1 MKNKDITQA
10 EQGYNTAYVNIK
22 QDDEASHHEDT
33 SNKQNRFLT
42 DVLMVEVME
51 SMKPLM
57 LHGHERAITQ
67 IKYNREGDLLFS
79 SGKDQ
84 CPNVWYS
91 LNGERLGTFDG
102 HQGAVWSI
110 DVNWE
115 TTRFMSGAADQYLRI
130 WDCATGKEIGNIK
143 ANSSVRTCNFSYS
156 GNMAV
161 YSTDKQLGHQCEMMI
176 IDVRN
181 VDESLGGLSTRSI
194 FLSCSLSQSLQ
205 SLSSSSEP
213 ILRIPFNE
221 SKVTSLL
228 WGALD
233 EIIITGHENGDI
245 SQWDLRNG
253 KKLMAISDHAGSI
266 NDMQMNKDGTMF
278 ITASKDKTAKLFDS
292 DSLMFLKCYKTER
305 PVNSAAV
312 SPIFDH
318 FHIMYTGNIYKNK
331 DQTVLFLVH
340 PKAHG
345 PHKIMARMHH
355 GSIYNLLIAMPLKQ
369 ILLYILGRRVN
380 QALDH
385 SAAKANITK
394 PDALFAHQVVL
405 GGGQEAMD
413 ILYYLNI
420 KSPTN
425 PETKHA

>member
-1 MKNKDITQA
+1 
-10 EQGYNTAYVNIK
+10 
-22 QDDEASHHEDT
+22 
-33 SNKQNRFLT
+33 
-42 DVLMVEVME
+42 
-51 SMKPLM
+51 M

-205 SLSSSSEP
+205 SLMVRSSWLSATT
-213 ILRIPFNE
+213 L
-221 SKVTSLL
+221 VL
-228 WGALD
+228 
-233 EIIITGHENGDI
+233 
-245 SQWDLRNG
+245 
-253 KKLMAISDHAGSI
+253 I

-318 FHIMYTGNIYKNK
+318 
-331 DQTVLFLVH
+331 V
-340 PKAHG
+340 
-345 PHKIMARMHH
+345 
-355 GSIYNLLIAMPLKQ
+355 SIYI
-369 ILLYILGRRVN
+369 
-380 QALDH
+380 
-385 SAAKANITK
+385 SCWT
-394 PDALFAHQVVL
+394 
-405 GGGQEAMD
+405 
-413 ILYYLNI
+413 
-420 KSPTN
+420 
-425 PETKHA
+425 

>member
-1 MKNKDITQA
+1 MLLQ
-10 EQGYNTAYVNIK
+10 
-22 QDDEASHHEDT
+22 
-33 SNKQNRFLT
+33 
-42 DVLMVEVME
+42 
-51 SMKPLM
+51 KPLM

-181 VDESLGGLSTRSI
+181 VDESLG
-194 FLSCSLSQSLQ
+194 
-205 SLSSSSEP
+205 SSEP

-318 FHIMYTGNIYKNK
+318 
-331 DQTVLFLVH
+331 V
-340 PKAHG
+340 
-345 PHKIMARMHH
+345 
-355 GSIYNLLIAMPLKQ
+355 SIYIM
-369 ILLYILGRRVN
+369 
-380 QALDH
+380 LD
-385 SAAKANITK
+385 I
-394 PDALFAHQVVL
+394 
-405 GGGQEAMD
+405 M
-413 ILYYLNI
+413 
-420 KSPTN
+420 
-425 PETKHA
+425 